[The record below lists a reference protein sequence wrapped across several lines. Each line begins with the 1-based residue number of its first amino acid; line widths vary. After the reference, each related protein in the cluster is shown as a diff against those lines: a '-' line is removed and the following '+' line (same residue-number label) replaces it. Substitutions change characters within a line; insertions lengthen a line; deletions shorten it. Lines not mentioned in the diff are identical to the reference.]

1 MISFRQYSLLTKSST
16 CLLID
21 INGTLRH
28 LMSTYGGGMPC
39 FIALYA
45 FMDICFIPPYAAHA
59 SSNNSSNFFVMSAI
73 APPNIF
79 CKKSKNSGISCFI
92 SIQLGMHDG
101 SGNPDHEGFH
111 FLFSDQVIMNTYSN
125 KGCVIPCAAFIWF
138 TMFCIIDG
146 ICIFNAFAI
155 YCLNMFTEP
164 TIPPDITIVPTLGV
178 NSKLLSFKT
187 CVFKTSLVME

>member
-1 MISFRQYSLLTKSST
+1 MVVECPASLHYTHLWIFVLFHHMLHMLHQTTHQTSSLCQQSHHQIFFAKSQRI
-16 CLLID
+16 LGFPI
-21 INGTLRH
+21 
-28 LMSTYGGGMPC
+28 
-39 FIALYA
+39 
-45 FMDICFIPPYAAHA
+45 
-59 SSNNSSNFFVMSAI
+59 
-73 APPNIF
+73 
-79 CKKSKNSGISCFI
+79 FI

-155 YCLNMFTEP
+155 YCLNMFAEP
-164 TIPPDITIVPTLGV
+164 TIPPYLTIVPTLGV